1 MLRTVFFHN
10 RIRATRAVRNA
21 GLAAAVLGAR
31 VEVRNAAVALA
42 EMDKLRPRLHDEA
55 VETVWAGFIQIA
67 TDHGPR
73 QIRSLGDKLIATYGQ
88 QGEFQCRH
96 DQLKH
101 GVSLSQPVDDDGMAV
116 YRLRLDPEGKEV
128 LEAILGPLSAPKP
141 TTACSDLRTSDQRR
155 GHALVE
161 ICRRAAAAG
170 GAAPHATKPAVYVT
184 VDLQDLQSRCGAGAS
199 MLTGQLLSPETI
211 RRIACDATII
221 PVVLGTDSEVLDVGR
236 ARRLFTPG

>member
-1 MLRTVFFHN
+1 
-10 RIRATRAVRNA
+10 
-21 GLAAAVLGAR
+21 
-31 VEVRNAAVALA
+31 
-42 EMDKLRPRLHDEA
+42 
-55 VETVWAGFIQIA
+55 
-67 TDHGPR
+67 
-73 QIRSLGDKLIATYGQ
+73 
-88 QGEFQCRH
+88 
-96 DQLKH
+96 
-101 GVSLSQPVDDDGMAV
+101 MAV

-170 GAAPHATKPAVYVT
+170 GAAPHAPKPAVYVT

-236 ARRLFTPG
+236 ARRLFTPGLMRAMWLRDRGCTIPGCTAPPFWAGTTSSTGSTAARPA